1 MDYLRS
7 GDRVCEMLDAA
18 EETQR
23 LHHEKFVSLYAEL
36 AKIKI
41 HIQRHVFGSIRQV
54 GANLS
59 CWRGERG
66 LRRQKRIARKSY
78 NKWHITLMHDALQ
91 HFLTA
96 LQSPDTFN
104 QIKLMGNPKPF
115 PLHVAR
121 EIFGEPLSAALT
133 SISAANGLG
142 GISAKD
148 IVMWRSGDD
157 VNIATV
163 GYFVEIGTEES
174 KMHKALVHMH
184 KRCGL
189 AAWEIEETHKMVI
202 DAEPLRPVPYFI
214 HLRIPCV

>member
-1 MDYLRS
+1 
-7 GDRVCEMLDAA
+7 
-18 EETQR
+18 
-23 LHHEKFVSLYAEL
+23 
-36 AKIKI
+36 
-41 HIQRHVFGSIRQV
+41 
-54 GANLS
+54 
-59 CWRGERG
+59 
-66 LRRQKRIARKSY
+66 
-78 NKWHITLMHDALQ
+78 MHDALQ

-121 EIFGEPLSAALT
+121 EVFGEPLSAALT

-148 IVMWRSGDD
+148 IVMWRTGDG
-157 VNIATV
+157 VNVATV
-163 GYFVEIGTEES
+163 VHFVEAVTKEG

-189 AAWEIEETHKMVI
+189 AAWSIEETHTSWS
-202 DAEPLRPVPYFI
+202 
-214 HLRIPCV
+214 